1 MNFFSKDRAFYKSL
15 VVIAIPI
22 ALQNLI
28 TVMVSMM
35 DTLMIGQLGE
45 NQLSATSI
53 ANQLWFILMVF
64 CFGVSG
70 GANVLI
76 AQYWG
81 KRDVPIIKRVQAI
94 TYKVGFCMSVVFALL
109 AIFFPERFMSIFT
122 TEQAVIE
129 CGAQYLRIIG
139 FSYPLYAVT
148 NIAVMTL
155 RSVETV
161 NISVLV
167 YLTSLVVNTA
177 LNYVLIFGKF
187 GAPALGVRGGAIATV
202 CARAAEFLIAAGYVF
217 FREQKIRF
225 RLSDLLS
232 KNRELYKKYAAISLP
247 VTGNELIWALGA
259 SAVAVVIGRM
269 GTSFVAA
276 NSIYT
281 VLNQFVTVI
290 MFGVGNA
297 ALTIVGNTIGA
308 GEYELAK
315 QRSVKLLVISI
326 FLGALSAAV
335 TLILSPFVISLY
347 QISAETAGIA
357 ASISRVGA
365 LVVFFQSLAIVG
377 MIGILRAGGDAK
389 FVLICEASI
398 LWGIAVPLGA
408 LAGLVLKWPV
418 WAVFL
423 CLRCDE
429 IIKVV
434 IAVWRI
440 CGFKWLRDI
449 TVIRD

>member
-1 MNFFSKDRAFYKSL
+1 M
-15 VVIAIPI
+15 
-22 ALQNLI
+22 
-28 TVMVSMM
+28 
-35 DTLMIGQLGE
+35 
-45 NQLSATSI
+45 
-53 ANQLWFILMVF
+53 
-64 CFGVSG
+64 
-70 GANVLI
+70 
-76 AQYWG
+76 
-81 KRDVPIIKRVQAI
+81 
-94 TYKVGFCMSVVFALL
+94 
-109 AIFFPERFMSIFT
+109 
-122 TEQAVIE
+122 
-129 CGAQYLRIIG
+129 
-139 FSYPLYAVT
+139 
-148 NIAVMTL
+148 
-155 RSVETV
+155 
-161 NISVLV
+161 
-167 YLTSLVVNTA
+167 
-177 LNYVLIFGKF
+177 
-187 GAPALGVRGGAIATV
+187 
-202 CARAAEFLIAAGYVF
+202 F

-326 FLGALSAAV
+326 FLGVLSAAV

-418 WAVFL
+418 WAV